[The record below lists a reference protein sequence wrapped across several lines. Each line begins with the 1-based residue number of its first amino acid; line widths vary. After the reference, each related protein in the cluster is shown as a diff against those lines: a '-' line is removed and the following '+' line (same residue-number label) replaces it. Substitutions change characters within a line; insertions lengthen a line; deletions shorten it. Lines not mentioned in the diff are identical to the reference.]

1 VSLRFEASEKTLL
14 KGKFFRLDFVLSSH
28 PASNEQAS
36 KAAKKIRM
44 VLMLSPSYLVCQ
56 AWSVAPCSIFVIL
69 WLAIGKCG
77 VELEHL

>member
-1 VSLRFEASEKTLL
+1 LASEKTLL
-14 KGKFFRLDFVLSSH
+14 QGSFCRLDFDLSRH

-56 AWSVAPCSIFVIL
+56 AWSVAPWKIIVIL
-69 WLAIGKCG
+69 SLAIGKRG